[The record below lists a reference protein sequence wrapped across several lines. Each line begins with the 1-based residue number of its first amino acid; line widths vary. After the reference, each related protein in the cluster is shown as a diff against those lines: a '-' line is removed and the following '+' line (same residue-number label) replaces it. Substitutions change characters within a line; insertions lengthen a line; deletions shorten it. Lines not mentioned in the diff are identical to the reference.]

1 MSLTLQEAIW
11 KKYIVPTE
19 REAGAFSVHKAEAT
33 RTPYEQLKNAIN
45 RRFCYIRAVLKPKNS
60 SLSFLPIDL
69 SSELCYNDYN
79 KHIHSGGVP

>member
-1 MSLTLQEAIW
+1 MKTRRILASFLSLCMFGGTYPNTL
-11 KKYIVPTE
+11 
-19 REAGAFSVHKAEAT
+19 
-33 RTPYEQLKNAIN
+33 RTIKNAIN

-69 SSELCYNDYN
+69 SSELCYNYYN